1 MRLVWRRFRDMQVC
15 ASPPG
20 ERFARCAGASVG
32 SSGRNRDGAF
42 FSSRR
47 KEHPCRR
54 VSTKSLAYP
63 SDRGASGKG
72 QDGKDEKRTILQ
84 RRRMRTRHTGVIVRQ
99 GTPETRLVW
108 RHLQDMQVCASPPG
122 ERFARCA
129 GASVGSSGRNRDG
142 AFFSSRRKEH
152 PCRRVSTKSLGYPS
166 DRGASGKGQ
175 DGKDEKRTILQRRR
189 MCTRHT
195 GVIVRCRV
203 HWRRDLC
210 GGISRTCKL
219 ARLRPRSGL

>member
-1 MRLVWRRFRDMQVC
+1 MFRKRARRQ
-15 ASPPG
+15 
-20 ERFARCAGASVG
+20 
-32 SSGRNRDGAF
+32 
-42 FSSRR
+42 RR
-47 KEHPCRR
+47 KTHHPPTTSDVYSPHRR
-54 VSTKSLAYP
+54 HRP
-63 SDRGASGKG
+63 
-72 QDGKDEKRTILQ
+72 
-84 RRRMRTRHTGVIVRQ
+84 MQ

-108 RHLQDMQVCASPPG
+108 RRFRDMQVCASPPG

-203 HWRRDLC
+203 RRRRDLC
-210 GGISRTCKL
+210 GGVSGICKF
-219 ARLRPRSGL
+219 ARLRPGSGLQDVLERP